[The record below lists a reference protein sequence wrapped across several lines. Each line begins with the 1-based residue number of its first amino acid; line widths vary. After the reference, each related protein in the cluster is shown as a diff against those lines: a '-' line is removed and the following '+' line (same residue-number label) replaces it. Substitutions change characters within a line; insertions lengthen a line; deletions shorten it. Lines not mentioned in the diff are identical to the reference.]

1 MKIQDK
7 SYVEIEYTLSLD
19 SGETIDQSGD
29 TPFGFICG
37 TGQVIPG
44 LERGLMDREAGEE
57 LKLTIEPKE
66 GYGEFRQDMLRDIP
80 RNQFPQGMELKKGM
94 PFEAQS
100 PQGPLRFTIKEVTED
115 NVVADFNHP
124 LAGKTLHFDIKI
136 TDVREPTASE
146 MMSCAPGGSCG
157 CDTNTSGSCGGCA
170 GGCG

>member
-7 SYVEIEYTLSLD
+7 SYVAIQYTLTLD

-29 TPFGFICG
+29 TPFSFILG

-44 LERGLMDREAGEE
+44 LERGLLNREKGEK
-57 LKLTIEPKE
+57 LQLTIAPAD
-66 GYGEFRQDMLRDIP
+66 GYGEFREDMLRDIP
-80 RNQFPQGMELKKGM
+80 RSQFPQDMELKAGM

-100 PQGPLRFTIKEVTED
+100 PQGPLRFTIKEVTAD

-124 LAGKTLHFDIKI
+124 LAGQTLHFDITI
-136 TDVREPTASE
+136 SDVREPTAE
-146 MMSCAPGGSCG
+146 DMMSCMPGGSCG

-170 GGCG
+170 GGC